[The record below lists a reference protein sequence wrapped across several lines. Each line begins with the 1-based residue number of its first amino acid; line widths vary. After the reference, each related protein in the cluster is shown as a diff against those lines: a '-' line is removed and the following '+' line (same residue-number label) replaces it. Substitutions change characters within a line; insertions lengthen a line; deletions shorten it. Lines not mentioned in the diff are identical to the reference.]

1 MELEK
6 RRAEKRSEVRFS
18 LGLTRVWI
26 EVIKS
31 DYFGFVLEFQNLN
44 ENESKEGHTHTAFN
58 MLYVSSSLVFNGSL
72 RIFSATI
79 FLFFHFNFSF

>member
-6 RRAEKRSEVRFS
+6 RREEKRSEVRFS

-31 DYFGFVLEFQNLN
+31 DYFGFVLVFQNLN
-44 ENESKEGHTHTAFN
+44 ENDSKEGHTQHVTCSMFH
-58 MLYVSSSLVFNGSL
+58 LV
-72 RIFSATI
+72 
-79 FLFFHFNFSF
+79 

>member
-31 DYFGFVLEFQNLN
+31 DYFGLVFQNLN
-44 ENESKEGHTHTAFN
+44 ENDSKEGHTQHVTC
-58 MLYVSSSLVFNGSL
+58 SL
-72 RIFSATI
+72 
-79 FLFFHFNFSF
+79 FHLV

>member
-26 EVIKS
+26 EVIKR
-31 DYFGFVLEFQNLN
+31 DYLGLCWNFRILTRTKVRKDTLTQHVTCSMF
-44 ENESKEGHTHTAFN
+44 H
-58 MLYVSSSLVFNGSL
+58 LV
-72 RIFSATI
+72 
-79 FLFFHFNFSF
+79 